1 MSLSADFAVATCANV
16 TSSPSYL
23 PRNLS
28 FSYLP
33 TASSFPAPSPHLHS
47 PACLQHPH
55 LLPAIR
61 QAISDYRNS
70 LKKSKATY
78 GFRPVCS
85 LASVFVVSPSV
96 RLFLPQ
102 CSTRTHECQAVS
114 AQQEEERRPLRQG
127 SAPTSVSSKSA
138 IGAHCSPLSS
148 AVRSSIPRLR

>member
-1 MSLSADFAVATCANV
+1 MSPSADFAVATCANV

-23 PRNLS
+23 LRNIS

-70 LKKSKATY
+70 LNKKARLHT
-78 GFRPVCS
+78 
-85 LASVFVVSPSV
+85 VSAPYVALLLPSS
-96 RLFLPQ
+96 FLP
-102 CSTRTHECQAVS
+102 RS
-114 AQQEEERRPLRQG
+114 AFSCLNALREHTNAKQYQHNKKKKDDNSDKDQHPLQY
-127 SAPTSVSSKSA
+127 PQN
-138 IGAHCSPLSS
+138 
-148 AVRSSIPRLR
+148 PR